1 MKTNSYFLA
10 FVFLLLAS
18 LPILAQE
25 DGEYYSLKDALAAN
39 PKEVYGLY
47 LSQENFSSGLPK
59 GLEAF
64 TNLKELMINN
74 SKLSKLSDIWGA
86 FPNLEYLDL
95 SDNRIE
101 ELPPSF
107 SQLSKL
113 KTLSLSHSRI
123 GSASL
128 KQIAALKNLEELSL
142 SNDTTFRS
150 ANWDAFASLKKLK
163 KLELGGCWLKDFP
176 KVFAQLPA
184 LTYLDLHM
192 NLIEEINVSFGPNL
206 EYLDLSE
213 GRLTHL
219 DIEAKGLKSLLIGF
233 TPIRSFPKR
242 LDQLTYLNLQGSIHS
257 NIPSQVMAYSQLKEL
272 VFRGTIMREVSAN
285 LTQLQHLEKLDLSGN
300 EIEELPAFF
309 SELPNLK
316 ELNLD
321 SNLLR
326 VNSLKEPMRKL
337 KVLSINQYMVT
348 MKETF
353 FKGKYMPALEE
364 LYMSRG
370 NCYNTPD
377 FTGANQLKIIYMDDH
392 SVSNVHP
399 SLAELPLLEVLDLS
413 GNDELIF
420 PAGMEKLPLT
430 SLNISSCIDAF
441 EEEEAIYEF
450 PAFIAKLRNL
460 EFLEIANV
468 PYAELPD
475 NWASKAI
482 LDYLDVS
489 GTKLPYKEIKEI
501 GVDLEE
507 CTIVR

>member
-113 KTLSLSHSRI
+113 KTLSLDSNKISP
-123 GSASL
+123 ASL
-128 KQIAALKNLEELSL
+128 KQIAALNNLEELSL
-142 SNDTTFRS
+142 SNNPRLRE

-163 KLELGGCWLKDFP
+163 TLELVDLNLKKFP
-176 KVFAQLPA
+176 KVLCQLPA
-184 LTYLDLHM
+184 LSSLDLSKNRLA
-192 NLIEEINVSFGPNL
+192 NLNLSFGPNL
-206 EYLDLSE
+206 ESLDLSNNPVWTID
-213 GRLTHL
+213 LQ
-219 DIEAKGLKSLLIGF
+219 AKGLKRLELDTTSVHTL
-233 TPIRSFPKR
+233 PKR
-242 LDQLTYLNLQGSIHS
+242 LDQLEYLSID
-257 NIPSQVMAYSQLKEL
+257 NCYLPYPPRGVLAYSQLKVL
-272 VFRGTIMREVSAN
+272 SASKN
-285 LTQLQHLEKLDLSGN
+285 RIEQLPEPLAQLKQLEILHLSHN
-300 EIEELPAFF
+300 YIEELPAFF

-316 ELNLD
+316 ELYLD
-321 SNLLR
+321 Y
-326 VNSLKEPMRKL
+326 NSLKKNNLSAPLRKL
-337 KVLSINQYMVT
+337 EMLDISHNGVRAS
-348 MKETF
+348 F
-353 FKGKYMPALEE
+353 FKGQYMPALEE

-377 FTGANQLKIIYMDDH
+377 FTGANQLKIIYIDGHGMR
-392 SVSNVHP
+392 NIHP
-399 SLAELPLLEVLDLS
+399 SLAELPLLEELNLS
-413 GNDELIF
+413 ENYQLVF

-450 PAFIAKLRNL
+450 PAFIAKLSNL
-460 EFLEIANV
+460 ESLEIANV

-507 CTIVR
+507 CTIAR